1 MFFGGFYSHWVLKRN
16 MLCKCISNILVL
28 VWPEVAQWLAPG
40 LRCGGGGGGFYYVDS
55 TLWRRF
61 LPTTGRSHLS
71 EVLQGIFIIITYF
84 IFLIISFDHHDH
96 HHDHCL
102 QLLPHQHLVDVVL
115 PLRAP
120 SSQGSFLSNTLTG
133 SPGSNIQ
140 HKGRRSHFHLER
152 LMTKILFSQ

>member
-1 MFFGGFYSHWVLKRN
+1 MYFKYFW
-16 MLCKCISNILVL
+16 NILVV

-133 SPGSNIQ
+133 SPGPNIQ

>member
-1 MFFGGFYSHWVLKRN
+1 M
-16 MLCKCISNILVL
+16 
-28 VWPEVAQWLAPG
+28 
-40 LRCGGGGGGFYYVDS
+40 DS

-71 EVLQGIFIIITYF
+71 EVLRGIFIIITFF
-84 IFLIISFDHHDH
+84 IYLIISFDHHDH
-96 HHDHCL
+96 HHDHGL

-152 LMTKILFSQ
+152 LMTKILFSQKSLVTALINTFERTAFISVNKRYDIGKTNP

>member
-1 MFFGGFYSHWVLKRN
+1 M
-16 MLCKCISNILVL
+16 
-28 VWPEVAQWLAPG
+28 
-40 LRCGGGGGGFYYVDS
+40 
-55 TLWRRF
+55 WRRI

-71 EVLQGIFIIITYF
+71 EVLQGIFIIITCF
-84 IFLIISFDHHDH
+84 IYLIISFDHH
-96 HHDHCL
+96 HDQRL

-152 LMTKILFSQ
+152 LMTKILFSQQCLVTGLINTFERTAFISVNKRYDIGKTNPQKLLDEDIPLIPLMSANTSDEKFLSVPL